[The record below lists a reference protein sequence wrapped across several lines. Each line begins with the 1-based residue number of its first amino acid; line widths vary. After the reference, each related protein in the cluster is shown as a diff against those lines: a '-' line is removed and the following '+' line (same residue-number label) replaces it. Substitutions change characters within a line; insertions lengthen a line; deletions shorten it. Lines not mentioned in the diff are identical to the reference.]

1 LTTTTGGRALVTG
14 GTGGIGEEVCRGLA
28 ARGYDVYV
36 GARDPAKGEA
46 VAARLREE
54 FPGAHKCVVC
64 DLNEGEA
71 ALPRGVNLL
80 VNNAGVMGAATDE
93 TMRVNLL
100 APARLTLGLRA
111 RNRKLRVVNVASSSH
126 LRARACPVAR
136 MLDDRRRDKSL
147 SAYAASKL
155 GLLQFT
161 AALRNNGVDARA
173 CHPGLVW
180 TPSVVRVRRQ
190 GAFDSPRRR
199 GSPSPAATHRS
210 TKHRMLKGFFPKPVR
225 ALLPRRL
232 FKTPSEG
239 AATVLL
245 ACVDEEAGTY
255 YMDSGDRPTAASP
268 ECSETSAL
276 VDELGALGLNI
287 T

>member
-1 LTTTTGGRALVTG
+1 M
-14 GTGGIGEEVCRGLA
+14 CRGLA
-28 ARGYDVYV
+28 ARGYDVLV

-54 FPGAHKCVVC
+54 FPGAHKCAVC
-64 DLNEGEA
+64 DLNEGDA

-161 AALRNNGVDARA
+161 AALRDAGVDARA

-180 TPSVVRVRRQ
+180 TS
-190 GAFDSPRRR
+190 
-199 GSPSPAATHRS
+199 
-210 TKHRMLKGFFPKPVR
+210 MLKGFFPAPVR
-225 ALLPRRL
+225 AVLPRRL
-232 FKTPSEG
+232 FKTPAEG
-239 AATVLL
+239 AATVIL
-245 ACVDEEAGTY
+245 ACVDEKAGTY
-255 YMDSGDRPTAASP
+255 YMDDQDRPRAASP
-268 ECSETSAL
+268 ECSATGAL

-287 T
+287 R